1 MIGSDGTAD
10 RAKRL
15 RRIIPNAK
23 CYFTPPTE
31 TRGHARTSS
40 IPTTIPLATPSS
52 PSAPDL
58 PSPFE
63 SVSSLD
69 FGQYID
75 FTPLTAH
82 PNLPL
87 ETVMEMFKK
96 LGPRVVLVELKGKV
110 CGLVTVKDVLKYQFK
125 VESEEHPRRMEE
137 RREDRIDERVW
148 GWFEVVGRVLGGLK
162 SRVLRRGGVRIEGH
176 AVRIPTDMGE
186 DEVELVETAR

>member
-1 MIGSDGTAD
+1 
-10 RAKRL
+10 
-15 RRIIPNAK
+15 
-23 CYFTPPTE
+23 
-31 TRGHARTSS
+31 
-40 IPTTIPLATPSS
+40 
-52 PSAPDL
+52 
-58 PSPFE
+58 
-63 SVSSLD
+63 
-69 FGQYID
+69 
-75 FTPLTAH
+75 
-82 PNLPL
+82 
-87 ETVMEMFKK
+87 MEMFKK